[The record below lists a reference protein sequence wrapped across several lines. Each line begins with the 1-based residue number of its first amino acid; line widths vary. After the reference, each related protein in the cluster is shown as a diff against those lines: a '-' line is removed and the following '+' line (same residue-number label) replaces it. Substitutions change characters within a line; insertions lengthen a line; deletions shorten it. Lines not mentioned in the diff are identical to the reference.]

1 MSNQKMTAKQ
11 RQAQAA
17 KQQKTEILVIC
28 IVAAAVILAVLLIAL
43 LAGGSGTDTTFT
55 SGTNSSSINSSGTHQ
70 HDENCSH
77 EDAAT
82 DPQPSRKN
90 GGDGATLETAKATHY
105 ATIEIENYGTIK
117 AELYGNT
124 APISVQNF
132 VTLAESGFY
141 EGLTFHRIIKG
152 FMMQGGAPNSASPA
166 VQSIEGEFASNGI
179 ENNLLHK
186 RGVLSMARSS
196 VMNSASSQFF
206 IMHETSPRLDGD
218 YAAFGMVIEG
228 LDVVDAVCEAA
239 QPTDGNGSIAADA
252 QPVIKSITIEK
263 AN

>member
-17 KQQKTEILVIC
+17 KQKKTEILVIS
-28 IVAAAVILAVLLIAL
+28 IVAAALVLAILLVVLL
-43 LAGGSGTDTTFT
+43 GGGISPNTTYTST
-55 SGTNSSSINSSGTHQ
+55 SGTNTSNTHQ

-77 EDAAT
+77 ETAAT
-82 DPQPSRKN
+82 EPQPSRKN

-124 APISVQNF
+124 APISVENF
-132 VTLAESGFY
+132 VALAESGFY
-141 EGLTFHRIIKG
+141 EGLTFHRIMKG
-152 FMMQGGAPNSASPA
+152 FMMQGGAPNSESPA

-206 IMHETSPRLDGD
+206 IMHETSPHLDGD

-239 QPTDGNGSIAADA
+239 QPTDGNGSIAVDA

>member
-17 KQQKTEILVIC
+17 KQKKTEILVIC

-43 LAGGSGTDTTFT
+43 LAGDSGADTTFT
-55 SGTNSSSINSSGTHQ
+55 SGTNSSGIHQ
-70 HDENCSH
+70 HDENCNH
-77 EDAAT
+77 EIPAT

-152 FMMQGGAPNSASPA
+152 FMMQGGAPNSTSPD

-206 IMHETSPRLDGD
+206 IMHETSPHLDGD